1 MLPVSEYSKPPKIVE
16 KGCLRA
22 RIHYPALK
30 FQQLAILTCA
40 HGCVFSMHKE
50 ETIKRGLQ
58 LTDKRKGISL
68 YCVIELAGPAA
79 ARTLWHHTIEATAGH
94 GGDGEE
100 RQR

>member
-1 MLPVSEYSKPPKIVE
+1 MLSIPNRHKKAE
-16 KGCLRA
+16 KGCPRA

-58 LTDKRKGISL
+58 FTDKRKGL
-68 YCVIELAGPAA
+68 GLVVVF
-79 ARTLWHHTIEATAGH
+79 
-94 GGDGEE
+94 
-100 RQR
+100 